1 MEGWT
6 VSNYRIIRKIGGGG
20 MGVVYKAE
28 DTRLRRPVAIKFL
41 PEKYFGNR
49 NALERFELEAR
60 AASALNHPNICTV
73 YAIDEHMGQP
83 FIVMEFLEG
92 MTLKH
97 KIRPAPL
104 EVKGWLDVAY
114 QLAGGLQAAHS
125 RGIIHRDIKPSN
137 IFVTDEGLAKIVD
150 FGLAKFVTEPI
161 ADQINSLHPTAAM
174 PKDPLT
180 KPGTILGTIT
190 YMSPEQALGGE
201 LDVRTDLFS
210 LGVVLYQSI
219 SGLHPFTC
227 TTLAAYVD
235 ALIHKEPDPPSSVND
250 SIPTGIDAVVSR
262 LLQKDPNDRYQSA
275 EELRRVL
282 SDLQGQLYGV
292 TLPTPFPM
300 KRRLHSLLRPPIF
313 MLVVVFLAIL
323 LGVKNW
329 DWMGPWS
336 WFGPAQQDIAV
347 LLFENVSN
355 DPERQPLLEGL
366 THELTSSLTKMG
378 QSQKRLRVVPSAEIL
393 DSQVFTASRARRFYG
408 VTLAVTGS
416 LETVGEELRMTLN
429 LINAETLRQMDSEL
443 IVDLQGN
450 VAKLKEAALKIL
462 VSMLEL
468 NLEAETFRVL
478 AASGTTV
485 PSAYRHYLRGLGFLE
500 RSDKLGNIDKSI
512 EELRIAVQADPTF
525 ALAFAALTEA
535 LRIQFQETND
545 ASWIESAEKSCRQAL
560 KLDDQLPA
568 AYISCG
574 SVYLERGLSEEA
586 RKQYEMAVSLDPT
599 DASAYRGLANAEAAL
614 GNSEEAETIW
624 QEAIQDTPD
633 YWLTYFRLG
642 YFYIDQG
649 RYEEALEP
657 LRQALS
663 YVPDNYRIYN
673 NIGSAL
679 LYLQRLEEAIQSFQF
694 SIAIEPNYGAYSNL
708 GTAYF
713 LDGNFASAAEMYDL
727 ALQHRDSDYRVWGN
741 LAGACRKTPGR
752 EMEAA
757 GFYTRAAEMA
767 EDLLQVNPNRVE
779 TILHLADYYLVLEEY
794 EKGNE
799 LLENA
804 LELYTENPDLM
815 FRMGR
820 ICEKLGR
827 RKVAIDW
834 ILEAIRVG
842 YPVSRIKESSTLEEL
857 RTDKVFLSRLEQM
870 DTTVEPWR

>member
-1 MEGWT
+1 
-6 VSNYRIIRKIGGGG
+6 
-20 MGVVYKAE
+20 
-28 DTRLRRPVAIKFL
+28 
-41 PEKYFGNR
+41 
-49 NALERFELEAR
+49 
-60 AASALNHPNICTV
+60 
-73 YAIDEHMGQP
+73 
-83 FIVMEFLEG
+83 
-92 MTLKH
+92 
-97 KIRPAPL
+97 
-104 EVKGWLDVAY
+104 
-114 QLAGGLQAAHS
+114 
-125 RGIIHRDIKPSN
+125 
-137 IFVTDEGLAKIVD
+137 
-150 FGLAKFVTEPI
+150 
-161 ADQINSLHPTAAM
+161 
-174 PKDPLT
+174 
-180 KPGTILGTIT
+180 
-190 YMSPEQALGGE
+190 
-201 LDVRTDLFS
+201 
-210 LGVVLYQSI
+210 
-219 SGLHPFTC
+219 
-227 TTLAAYVD
+227 
-235 ALIHKEPDPPSSVND
+235 
-250 SIPTGIDAVVSR
+250 
-262 LLQKDPNDRYQSA
+262 
-275 EELRRVL
+275 
-282 SDLQGQLYGV
+282 
-292 TLPTPFPM
+292 
-300 KRRLHSLLRPPIF
+300 
-313 MLVVVFLAIL
+313 
-323 LGVKNW
+323 
-329 DWMGPWS
+329 
-336 WFGPAQQDIAV
+336 
-347 LLFENVSN
+347 
-355 DPERQPLLEGL
+355 
-366 THELTSSLTKMG
+366 
-378 QSQKRLRVVPSAEIL
+378 
-393 DSQVFTASRARRFYG
+393 
-408 VTLAVTGS
+408 
-416 LETVGEELRMTLN
+416 
-429 LINAETLRQMDSEL
+429 
-443 IVDLQGN
+443 
-450 VAKLKEAALKIL
+450 
-462 VSMLEL
+462 
-468 NLEAETFRVL
+468 L
-478 AASGTTV
+478 AASGTIV

-500 RSDKLGNIDKSI
+500 RCDKLGNIDKSI

-574 SVYLERGLSEEA
+574 SVYLERGLFEEA
-586 RKQYEMAVSLDPT
+586 RIQYEMAVSLDPT

-713 LDGNFASAAEMYDL
+713 REGDFASAAEMYDL

-767 EDLLQVNPNRVE
+767 EDLLQVNPNRLE
-779 TILHLADYYLVLEEY
+779 TILNLADYYLVLEEY

-804 LELYTENPDLM
+804 LELYTRNPDLM

-842 YPVSRIKESSTLEEL
+842 YPVSRIEESSTLEEL